1 MRELWLDQSP
11 DLRCINLMCSK
22 VGEPCICRLHVVLD
36 KLSNLE
42 VLSLASNEL
51 TSLPTALWER
61 SALQKLDLSN
71 NQLTEI
77 PAEIL
82 KLQQLQEVNV
92 CGNPGL
98 DTSLLLAAL
107 PSLSALIKNRK

>member
-1 MRELWLDQSP
+1 MLLQ
-11 DLRCINLMCSK
+11 
-22 VGEPCICRLHVVLD
+22 
-36 KLSNLE
+36 

-82 KLQQLQEVNV
+82 KLQQLQVGW
-92 CGNPGL
+92 CA
-98 DTSLLLAAL
+98 SLAC
-107 PSLSALIKNRK
+107 PPWKIHRV